1 MINYPNIDPV
11 AISIPIPGFWGD
23 ALNIHWYGLAY
34 VVGAYLIYLRMVATR
49 DKFGIEA
56 SKEEGIRKMEIAA
69 SQSPWAWTE
78 AKSILSFIYQ
88 FIDIDV
94 ERGYLLS
101 KDLANRYPNN
111 YDFKIH
117 YTESLLQ
124 KGELQLAKQLLDD
137 LKNTFQDQRP
147 KHQQRFSSYLD
158 YIWGHYYYLNGN
170 DKKALDFLDQSI
182 KLYYS
187 DLDAML
193 GQAYLLKG
201 KILDKQGKR
210 MEAVIN
216 YKKCIKLNNYT
227 NAISLANK
235 YLDDPFEG

>member
-1 MINYPNIDPV
+1 MDANGSVYHYWGDGTIRDIPYNSSGNGNILERDYVYETNLISGNELNLAYSIPVSFGLNFYVTDYFETQLKQTVSITDTDVLDGHAAGSPYDIYMYSSISFILNPSGIGSRKRKSIDFDEIDEKKISFAIVGCGRISKNHIKAIYENSEIADLV
-11 AISIPIPGFWGD
+11 AICD
-23 ALNIHWYGLAY
+23 
-34 VVGAYLIYLRMVATR
+34 
-49 DKFGIEA
+49 
-56 SKEEGIRKMEIAA
+56 
-69 SQSPWAWTE
+69 
-78 AKSILSFIYQ
+78 
-88 FIDIDV
+88 
-94 ERGYLLS
+94 
-101 KDLANRYPNN
+101 
-111 YDFKIH
+111 
-117 YTESLLQ
+117 
-124 KGELQLAKQLLDD
+124 
-137 LKNTFQDQRP
+137 
-147 KHQQRFSSYLD
+147 
-158 YIWGHYYYLNGN
+158 N

>member
-1 MINYPNIDPV
+1 LK
-11 AISIPIPGFWGD
+11 AGAELF
-23 ALNIHWYGLAY
+23 GL
-34 VVGAYLIYLRMVATR
+34 
-49 DKFGIEA
+49 EA

-227 NAISLANK
+227 NAISLAKK